1 MQLVNCEINL
11 ILTWSE
17 DCLVSSAAGTA
28 KFQIAYPKLYVPFV
42 ILLTHVNAKL
52 LQKLKWGF
60 KRSINWNKYQ
70 PKVSPEVLNKSL
82 YFLIDPSF
90 QGVNRLFVLS
100 FENEN
105 EKSKHRILPSKSRN
119 KNYNVMIDG
128 MDVFDQ
134 PVKYDLRIYEKLQIV
149 KDMITLLLDYN
160 CFNK

>member
-1 MQLVNCEINL
+1 M
-11 ILTWSE
+11 
-17 DCLVSSAAGTA
+17 
-28 KFQIAYPKLYVPFV
+28 
-42 ILLTHVNAKL
+42 
-52 LQKLKWGF
+52 
-60 KRSINWNKYQ
+60 
-70 PKVSPEVLNKSL
+70 LNKSL

-134 PVKYDLRIYEKLQIV
+134 PVKYNLRIYEKLQIV